1 MKSSL
6 IAVVLA
12 CVAGAR
18 NGRKKKRAREK
29 TREGRGSASPSRAP
43 VLSCAH
49 LFPSACYAVYR
60 HVPYIFRLLLKR
72 LVGNVLQLA
81 PNPLLINF
89 KVYLQ

>member
-1 MKSSL
+1 M
-6 IAVVLA
+6 
-12 CVAGAR
+12 GAR
-18 NGRKKKRAREK
+18 KNARE
-29 TREGRGSASPSRAP
+29 RRHARGEGAPLPRAP

-81 PNPLLINF
+81 PKPLLINF